1 MRLGRILG
9 MVGTRARQAAA
20 ALGLAALASLA
31 VSAQAR
37 AATLPESV
45 VMVPKKGGLFTTEL
59 ETTLYVP
66 EGAGPFPVAVIN
78 HGKANGDPRF
88 QARYRP
94 LGAVRFFMS
103 RGYAVVVPMRQGF
116 SKSTGSY
123 IGGGCNIESNGREQ
137 AGDVAAVLDYVATQ
151 PWADT
156 SRTVVVG
163 QSHGGWT
170 TLAFGTR
177 QYPGVKGLIDFAGG
191 LRQENCVG
199 WQNGLIGAAG
209 TYGKETRTPSL
220 WFYGDNDSYFPPFAW
235 KGMHESYVAAGG
247 RARLVAFGTFGGDA
261 HALFGSPAGAPIWQP
276 EVASFLREIGLP
288 DQPLPEFARYALS
301 AAPPASG
308 FAPLDATDR
317 LPDQSA
323 AALGGYRVFLA
334 KASPR
339 AFAVNAQGGWGS
351 AWGGDDPLGRALESC
366 ARKAAAGEC
375 HLYAVDDKVVWN
387 PTP

>member
-1 MRLGRILG
+1 MAMRLAHILSS
-9 MVGTRARQAAA
+9 RLRQAAA
-20 ALGLAALASLA
+20 AFGLGALA
-31 VSAQAR
+31 VCAQAF

-66 EGAGPFPVAVIN
+66 EGAGPFPIAVIN
-78 HGKANGDPRF
+78 HGKANGNPRF

-94 LGAVRFFMS
+94 LGAVRFFMA

-137 AGDVAAVLDYVATQ
+137 AGDVAAVLDYASAQ
-151 PWADT
+151 PWADK
-156 SRTVVVG
+156 SRIVVVG

-170 TLAFGTR
+170 TLAFGTLH
-177 QYPGVKGLIDFAGG
+177 YPGVKGLIDFAGG
-191 LRQENCVG
+191 LRQEECVG

-220 WFYGDNDSYFPPFAW
+220 WFYGDNDSYFPPFTW

-247 RARLVAFGTFGGDA
+247 QARLVAFGTFGGDS
-261 HALFGSPAGAPIWQP
+261 HAMFGSPAGAPIWQP
-276 EVASFLREIGLP
+276 EVANFLREIGLP
-288 DQPLPEFARYALS
+288 DQPLTEFARYAV
-301 AAPPASG
+301 AATPLASG
-308 FAPLDATDR
+308 FAPLDAIDR

-323 AALGGYRVFLA
+323 ASLNGYRVFLT

-351 AWGGDDPLGRALESC
+351 AWGGDDPMGRAMESC
-366 ARKAAAGEC
+366 KKKTTAGEC
-375 HLYAVDDKVVWN
+375 QLYAVDDEVVWKS
-387 PTP
+387 TP